1 MDKEI
6 RQHNAITT
14 ARYEMSACEMDLIFL
29 LLSKLNP
36 MNGLTYQINVRE
48 IEEKTG
54 RQWNYN
60 QLQEATEKIG
70 SRMYVIEDNEKLTQL
85 WILGS
90 AIYLKGEG
98 KIELTIS
105 EKAKPYLIDL
115 KNNFTSYKLYSALSL
130 TSKYAKRIYQ
140 LTSQWKNTGKK
151 EYTIDYLKTIL
162 KLKDPQGL
170 ESEKFQ
176 SFNLF
181 KKKVLE
187 PAITQINKQTD
198 LHLSYDFIKKGRSF
212 HSIIFYIKQTS
223 KPLLIDFHDDIK
235 TQKSLEIAEKLGIS
249 RKDILQEI
257 TEDEGIQKMLRRY
270 VNDIKLGNYSDVR
283 NKAAYFIK
291 MMENH
296 KKDHNGTD

>member
-29 LLSKLNP
+29 LLSKLKP
-36 MNGLTYQINVRE
+36 KNGLTYQIDVKE

-140 LTSQWKNTGKK
+140 LTSQWKNVGKK
-151 EYTIDYLKTIL
+151 EYTIEHLKTIL

-170 ESEKFQ
+170 EPEKFQ

-181 KKKVLE
+181 RKKVLE
-187 PAITQINKQTD
+187 PAIAQINKQTD
-198 LHLSYDFIKKGRSF
+198 LYLSYDLTKKGRAF
-212 HSIIFYIKQTS
+212 HSIIFSIKRTS
-223 KPLLIDFHDDIK
+223 KPLLIDFQDDEKI
-235 TQKSLEIAEKLGIS
+235 QKSLEVAKKLGIT

-257 TEDEGIQKMLRRY
+257 AESEEVQKMLRKY
-270 VNDIKLGNYSDVR
+270 VNDIKLGNFQDVK
-283 NKAAYFIK
+283 NKAGYFIT
-291 MMENH
+291 MM
-296 KKDHNGTD
+296 KKQKEK